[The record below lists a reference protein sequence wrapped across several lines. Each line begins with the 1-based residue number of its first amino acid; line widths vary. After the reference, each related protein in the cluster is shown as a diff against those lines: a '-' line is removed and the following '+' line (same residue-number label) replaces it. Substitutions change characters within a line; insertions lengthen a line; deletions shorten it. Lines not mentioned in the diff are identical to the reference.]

1 MRCLA
6 ACMLVVLAS
15 ALCAGCAGGV
25 DSLVRMFG
33 SPVAG
38 EEYVSARG
46 QVCLDAAEAL
56 VGALEAGDEGA
67 IVGLFSPS
75 ARASSTGLE
84 GRAHEL
90 VERCSGQAEYLDGQ
104 SVTRPVESEKTD
116 GGRRRV
122 ELSVEFSFALGGQNY
137 WCHMTTVSEND
148 FDESEVGVSALIVW
162 SEDAYSAMLYGAR
175 GTEWPE
181 GPGLHLQMDYPLEWE
196 TRLVDDDPL
205 RYEEGDVIP
214 DTDEVAAFLDEGEKT
229 GADFRERFG
238 RPCCVSWMGDAPIYY
253 ELPDEGGE
261 PRYLKVSAASSDEPV
276 YAAYVVDE
284 RGVVEKV
291 WGWEDDA

>member
-1 MRCLA
+1 
-6 ACMLVVLAS
+6 MLVVLAS
-15 ALCAGCAGGV
+15 ALCAGCAEGV

-67 IVGLFSPS
+67 VVGLFSPS

-90 VERCSGQAEYLDGQ
+90 VERCSGHAEYLEGQ

-181 GPGLHLQMDYPLEWE
+181 GPGLHLQLDYPLEWE

-261 PRYLKVSAASSDEPV
+261 PRYLKVSATSSDEPV

-284 RGVVEKV
+284 CGVVEKV